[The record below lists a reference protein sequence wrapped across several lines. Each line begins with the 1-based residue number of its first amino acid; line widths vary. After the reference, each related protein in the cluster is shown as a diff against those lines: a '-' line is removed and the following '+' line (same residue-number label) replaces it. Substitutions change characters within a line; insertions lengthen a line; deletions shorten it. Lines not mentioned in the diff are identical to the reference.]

1 MADPQWS
8 SPSASWAISSIA
20 TATARMTAIVFAR
33 GDFDAVC
40 VAQRQPVL
48 RYAGDRIV
56 SAAELVLVV
65 QDAPLGD
72 DILVPL
78 HVDREPVAE
87 RREPRLADR
96 GDGGARTQDVHAL
109 AQGELLLADR
119 RHLAALQILQHEGIV
134 QAHDLP
140 VDPEDRVS
148 MLVRDVEIL
157 ADRDEPLLHRVACH
171 VRPPIPLR
179 RQASTAARARRPC
192 HRWYVPQRR
201 HRRNWPCSRPPAG
214 FPAPGSVSPS
224 PRRGRPYLRLLALK
238 SLAKGGRGARFFR
251 PAEAGAEQRFL
262 MGSPTSSPTERGA
275 ASSQPHG
282 AVVE

>member
-20 TATARMTAIVFAR
+20 TSDREDEAIVFAR

-40 VAQRQPVL
+40 VAQHQPVL

-65 QDAPLGD
+65 QDVPLGD

-78 HVDREPVAE
+78 HVDHELVAE

-119 RHLAALQILQHEGIV
+119 RHLAALQILQYE
-134 QAHDLP
+134 
-140 VDPEDRVS
+140 VS
-148 MLVRDVEIL
+148 
-157 ADRDEPLLHRVACH
+157 
-171 VRPPIPLR
+171 R
-179 RQASTAARARRPC
+179 RRMTFPSTLKTGF
-192 HRWYVPQRR
+192 
-201 HRRNWPCSRPPAG
+201 PCSSAM
-214 FPAPGSVSPS
+214 S
-224 PRRGRPYLRLLALK
+224 K
-238 SLAKGGRGARFFR
+238 
-251 PAEAGAEQRFL
+251 
-262 MGSPTSSPTERGA
+262 SSPIET
-275 ASSQPHG
+275 
-282 AVVE
+282 

>member
-20 TATARMTAIVFAR
+20 TGYREDEAIVFAR

-40 VAQRQPVL
+40 VAQHQPVL

-56 SAAELVLVV
+56 SAAELGLVV
-65 QDAPLGD
+65 QDVPLGD

-78 HVDREPVAE
+78 HVDRELVAE

-119 RHLAALQILQHEGIV
+119 RHLVALQILQHEGIA
-134 QAHDLP
+134 QAHDPP

-148 MLVRDVEIL
+148 
-157 ADRDEPLLHRVACH
+157 
-171 VRPPIPLR
+171 
-179 RQASTAARARRPC
+179 
-192 HRWYVPQRR
+192 
-201 HRRNWPCSRPPAG
+201 
-214 FPAPGSVSPS
+214 VSS
-224 PRRGRPYLRLLALK
+224 AMSK
-238 SLAKGGRGARFFR
+238 
-251 PAEAGAEQRFL
+251 
-262 MGSPTSSPTERGA
+262 SSPIETSRCRI
-275 ASSQPHG
+275 
-282 AVVE
+282 V

>member
-56 SAAELVLVV
+56 STAELVLVV

-78 HVDREPVAE
+78 HVDRELVAE

-96 GDGGARTQDVHAL
+96 SDGGGRFSGARVRVPEPSTQATL
-109 AQGELLLADR
+109 
-119 RHLAALQILQHEGIV
+119 
-134 QAHDLP
+134 
-140 VDPEDRVS
+140 
-148 MLVRDVEIL
+148 
-157 ADRDEPLLHRVACH
+157 
-171 VRPPIPLR
+171 
-179 RQASTAARARRPC
+179 
-192 HRWYVPQRR
+192 
-201 HRRNWPCSRPPAG
+201 PPA
-214 FPAPGSVSPS
+214 
-224 PRRGRPYLRLLALK
+224 
-238 SLAKGGRGARFFR
+238 
-251 PAEAGAEQRFL
+251 
-262 MGSPTSSPTERGA
+262 SSPQISGK
-275 ASSQPHG
+275 
-282 AVVE
+282 

>member
-20 TATARMTAIVFAR
+20 TATARMRPSSSPGAISMPYVSLNANRCFDMRATASSPRRSSYSWCRMSPWATMS
-33 GDFDAVC
+33 
-40 VAQRQPVL
+40 L
-48 RYAGDRIV
+48 
-56 SAAELVLVV
+56 S
-65 QDAPLGD
+65 
-72 DILVPL
+72 PL
-78 HVDREPVAE
+78 HVDRELVAE

-119 RHLAALQILQHEGIV
+119 RHLAALQILQHEGIA

-148 MLVRDVEIL
+148 MLVRDVEIF
-157 ADRDEPLLHRVACH
+157 ADRDEPLPHRVACH

-179 RQASTAARARRPC
+179 RQARTAARARRPC

-214 FPAPGSVSPS
+214 FPARWSVSPS
-224 PRRGRPYLRLLALK
+224 PRRRRPYLRLLALK

-251 PAEAGAEQRFL
+251 PAEAGAEQRFF
-262 MGSPTSSPTERGA
+262 MGSPTSSPKERGA
-275 ASSQPHG
+275 TSSQPHG